1 MRTLTILTAVTVL
14 TTIWGS
20 IGALASDNPNAGN
33 PSQTVQ
39 CNQVDKLLA
48 FIPHGNGDG
57 TVTDDETAH
66 GGWRYNSRGRSFVTF
81 AHTYDAGNDKYVVDA
96 GRSGVT
102 ANAAIIN
109 DYPATLDLPQSD
121 LPGAIVFK
129 GRRGD
134 ITLTGDTVNDPPLFA
149 LPGAGEGNVRINL
162 HDPDG
167 DGTFEGCAESP
178 LLKNF
183 GFVKPEGG
191 DFVQVE
197 FFKAIADVDASG
209 IVTFFEWTEVST
221 FNNTVPGAN

>member
-1 MRTLTILTAVTVL
+1 MRTLVALTAATVL
-14 TTIWGS
+14 ATVFGGVTAI
-20 IGALASDNPNAGN
+20 ASDNPNASN

-39 CNQVDKLLA
+39 CNQVDKLLS
-48 FIPHGNGDG
+48 FIPHGDGDG
-57 TVTDDETAH
+57 IVTDDETAH

-81 AHTYDAGNDKYVVDA
+81 AHAYDAVNDKYLVDA
-96 GRSGVT
+96 GRSNVG
-102 ANAAIIN
+102 ANAGIIN

-121 LPGAIVFK
+121 LAGAIIFK

-134 ITLTGDTVNDPPLFA
+134 ITLTGDTVNTPPLFA
-149 LPGAGEGNVRINL
+149 LPGAGEGSVRINL

-167 DGTFEGCAESP
+167 NGTFEGCAESP

-191 DFVQVE
+191 DFVQVDY
-197 FFKAIADVDASG
+197 FKAIADVDAFG

-221 FNNTVPGAN
+221 FNNTTSGN